1 MNAGPTGARGAERVS
16 TGSLLGLAVTAF
28 VVELALFGGVGAI
41 AHGAAGGA
49 LRGWV
54 AAVLAT
60 AAVLLLWGLLVAP
73 KARFRLGAV
82 ARVVVSAALCVG
94 TAYGL
99 VQTDRLEWGWFVGL
113 AGLAVV
119 AAQLVL
125 PTHDDLPQSTP
136 GRPTVT

>member
-1 MNAGPTGARGAERVS
+1 MSAGPTGAPGAERVS
-16 TGSLLGLAVTAF
+16 TPGLLALAVTAF

-41 AHGAAGGA
+41 AHRAAGGG
-49 LRGWV
+49 LRGWF

-73 KARFRLGAV
+73 KARFRLGPA
-82 ARVVVSAALCVG
+82 ARVAVSAALCVG

-99 VQTDRLEWGWFVGL
+99 VQADRPWWGWFVGL

-125 PTHDDLPQSTP
+125 PTHHDRPPSTP
-136 GRPTVT
+136 GRRTVT